1 MGLKTRMNITGE
13 RGSPWKV
20 PVLNGNLVVVHD
32 GPVITP
38 LSREYRLVIYVDAHS
53 GNDSVSEYTRS
64 VHGSRTQMHLLG
76 QRMYNEGSFSFVDYE
91 R

>member
-32 GPVITP
+32 GPVIIP
-38 LSREYRLVIYVDAHS
+38 LSREYRLVIYVDTHS
-53 GNDSVSEYTRS
+53 GK
-64 VHGSRTQMHLLG
+64 
-76 QRMYNEGSFSFVDYE
+76 
-91 R
+91 